1 MILKE
6 TMRVVLT
13 AMKML
18 LNRRESRVE
27 SLERDIR
34 YQKETAEHTR
44 SAGARIRALNKVESL
59 RPQLGE
65 ANKLAQEVRDAI
77 NELRATDVGADVW
90 KELETT

>member
-34 YQKETAEHTR
+34 
-44 SAGARIRALNKVESL
+44 
-59 RPQLGE
+59 
-65 ANKLAQEVRDAI
+65 
-77 NELRATDVGADVW
+77 
-90 KELETT
+90 